1 MCLGQSSHFLS
12 CHISSTKPGRN
23 SYFCIALI
31 PWSPSCALYS
41 KLAPLSPS
49 PKAGELSEVTFSC
62 RLWWELWWNPSLC
75 FWLVPWMA
83 LSGVQAGLELPW
95 VWLSGLSS
103 SQGIAG
109 LCSASAAPTAPA
121 LHYWQRGTHIRDCI
135 CTQQSFLC
143 AGQRCKF
150 YYAS

>member
-1 MCLGQSSHFLS
+1 MCLGQSGHFLS

-23 SYFCIALI
+23 SFFCIALI

-49 PKAGELSEVTFSC
+49 PKAGELSEVRFSC
-62 RLWWELWWNPSLC
+62 RLWWELWWNPSVC
-75 FWLVPWMA
+75 FWLMPRVA

-121 LHYWQRGTHIRDCI
+121 LRYWQRGTHIRDCI
-135 CTQQSFLC
+135 CTQQSLLC

-150 YYAS
+150 YYVS